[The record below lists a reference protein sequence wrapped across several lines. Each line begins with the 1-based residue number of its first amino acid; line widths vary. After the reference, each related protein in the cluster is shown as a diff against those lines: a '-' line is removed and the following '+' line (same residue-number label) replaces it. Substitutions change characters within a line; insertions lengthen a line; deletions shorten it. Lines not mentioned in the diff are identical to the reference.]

1 MKKSEIAEAY
11 RKYLWP
17 KCSKTTFYANLKKW
31 MWINEAIKPI
41 IKEER
46 YKNVGIKTTR
56 FKREM
61 ERYKQQIYPKVP
73 RSRFYQRLYQ
83 GWSKEEAIKLW
94 VLPVHHTKPKKKKK
108 PVYQRPVKIPLQKEV
123 KIEKDIK
130 IKYSKEEAKAIAKEY
145 EKIIEDL
152 KIQYY
157 AIDDVIESRAIA
169 DKINKLEKE
178 YKTFI
183 LYNN

>member
-1 MKKSEIAEAY
+1 M
-11 RKYLWP
+11 
-17 KCSKTTFYANLKKW
+17 
-31 MWINEAIKPI
+31 
-41 IKEER
+41 
-46 YKNVGIKTTR
+46 
-56 FKREM
+56 
-61 ERYKQQIYPKVP
+61 
-73 RSRFYQRLYQ
+73 
-83 GWSKEEAIKLW
+83 
-94 VLPVHHTKPKKKKK
+94 
-108 PVYQRPVKIPLQKEV
+108 QKEV